1 MTARMGDLANE
12 GEYSSEEID
21 PWTAAAERL
30 TRRYQ
35 GRNPVGSGV
44 RAPDDVAPEILRSIP
59 YGVLGGLADQLGQGV
74 QAAGAEMS
82 QPEMVASAPTME
94 QGRDVL
100 ESLVGQQHRPEG
112 PMGQVGAEF
121 GRVASMPANWAG
133 PGGALYKA
141 GFNTLSAVG
150 GEAGER
156 LAPAG
161 YEGAGRVL
169 GSFSPMATERALPFI
184 ERIIPTGS
192 VGAFGA
198 KPPPSKRDLRS
209 GAEIIA
215 DNERKYFAEQQA
227 KAQAKAAAADPA
239 QTGWTFRDVDPPHRF
254 MGPGD
259 WRTVNRAIETGE
271 GIVNVDLPI
280 RSLYATQ
287 KTVNPDYAGGS
298 GTPFVI
304 KKDGKY
310 FVQDGHHKITAAA
323 GEGRQTVGVRL
334 VDLDRTDR
342 SVPLMD
348 LMDAA
353 TPSKRSPRMGDLADQ
368 SVSPPPKSAPTYEDN
383 VRAITTSRQ
392 ALVDHANKYGLSDSQ
407 VEKLLHDLMDYR
419 PLSTKMFKEFTA
431 LRSGK
436 R

>member
-1 MTARMGDLANE
+1 MSRMGDLA
-12 GEYSSEEID
+12 GLDEYSSEEID

-44 RAPDDVAPEILRSIP
+44 RASNDVPPDVLRSVP
-59 YGVLGGLADQLGQGV
+59 YGALGGLAEQLGQGA

-100 ESLVGQQHRPEG
+100 ESLVGRQHRPEG
-112 PMGQVGAEF
+112 PMGQVGSEF
-121 GRVASMPANWAG
+121 GRIASMPANWMG
-133 PGGALYKA
+133 PGSALYKA
-141 GFNTLSAVG
+141 GFNALGAVG

-169 GSFSPMATERALPFI
+169 GGFTPMATERALPFI

-227 KAQAKAAAADPA
+227 KAQAKAAAEQQAKA
-239 QTGWTFRDVDPPHRF
+239 Q
-254 MGPGD
+254 
-259 WRTVNRAIETGE
+259 AK
-271 GIVNVDLPI
+271 
-280 RSLYATQ
+280 A
-287 KTVNPDYAGGS
+287 
-298 GTPFVI
+298 
-304 KKDGKY
+304 
-310 FVQDGHHKITAAA
+310 TAA
-323 GEGRQTVGVRL
+323 
-334 VDLDRTDR
+334 
-342 SVPLMD
+342 S
-348 LMDAA
+348 
-353 TPSKRSPRMGDLADQ
+353 
-368 SVSPPPKSAPTYEDN
+368 TYEDN
-383 VRAITTSRQ
+383 VRAVTTSRQ

-419 PLSTKMFKEFTA
+419 PLSTKMFKEFVA
-431 LRSGK
+431 LRSKPGE